1 MGSTITSAGAAS
13 GIDFE
18 SIITASVKA
27 KKAQYA
33 SRYTTKK
40 EDAQI
45 ELTGVGKL
53 KSNLSTFKDM
63 LDKMTS
69 YQACL

>member
-27 KKAQYA
+27 KKRSMPQG
-33 SRYTTKK
+33 
-40 EDAQI
+40 I
-45 ELTGVGKL
+45 LL
-53 KSNLSTFKDM
+53 KRKMLRLNLLGLVS
-63 LDKMTS
+63 
-69 YQACL
+69 